1 MKQKVVRKILNVKHA
16 NSDSVVWTGHL
27 LNVICQTCKK
37 NMPTLLQPQEL
48 EAFGPK
54 CILIFLNNFSL

>member
-16 NSDSVVWTGHL
+16 
-27 LNVICQTCKK
+27 KK

-48 EAFGPK
+48 EAFDPK